1 MIRTFQNRLRRSRY
15 GNVITGITKT
25 MLAAH
30 FNNMSKQ
37 ITAERTAQR
46 ESAEDQAEQVIKA
59 LADSLWVSK

>member
-1 MIRTFQNRLRRSRY
+1 MIRAFQHRLRRSRY
-15 GNVITGITKT
+15 GDVITAATKRL
-25 MLAAH
+25 LAAH
-30 FNNMSKQ
+30 FNNMAKQ